1 MATLTAAEAQEA
13 IKTTAAEE
21 LTGTP
26 ALEITEKLTAAQA
39 LKQLESTA
47 AEELTDAQAVAL
59 ADELAYLE
67 LTKEQEDELF
77 ADDEPRPP
85 LPPPSP
91 PLYDF
96 RPDTLAPVA
105 RQALAA
111 VRAAGVAWDETAEV
125 DHACWRVETGKAYEL
140 ASCAALQDGAELLG
154 EAMVGG
160 RPVSVFRL
168 REPLDVGT
176 HRIRLLELP
185 APKEGSAYATGWEHI
200 EVALGS
206 DERLEALAAQL
217 RETSSLKVNWRNWTR
232 LSNREVRVTPPGLPN
247 FRVAFHA
254 RPLDQVLADERKD
267 GSFVEVPDDYWDPQ
281 LDGARAEEAAALARY
296 ENLLRTA
303 EYVPAGDGS
312 LERLLASGPELA
324 RLDGSDE
331 AVDFDPAELRPAPFP
346 GEAFDARLEER
357 FAQLSAKV
365 G

>member
-1 MATLTAAEAQEA
+1 MATAESLT
-13 IKTTAAEE
+13 EE
-21 LTGTP
+21 LTEAP

-39 LKQLESTA
+39 LEQLETTA

-59 ADELAYLE
+59 ADELAYPE
-67 LTKEQEDELF
+67 LTKEQEDALF
-77 ADDEPRPP
+77 ADDDEERPP

-96 RPDTLAPVA
+96 RPEDLAPVA
-105 RQALAA
+105 REALAA
-111 VRAAGVAWDETAEV
+111 VRAAGVEWDETAEV

-232 LSNREVRVTPPGLPN
+232 ASNREVRVTPPGLPN

-281 LDGARAEEAAALARY
+281 LDHDRAEEAAALARY
-296 ENLLRTA
+296 ENLLRTSQ
-303 EYVPAGDGS
+303 YVPAGDGS

-331 AVDFDPAELRPAPFP
+331 AVDFDPADLMPAPFP
-346 GEAFDARLEER
+346 GEEFDARLEER

>member
-1 MATLTAAEAQEA
+1 ME
-13 IKTTAAEE
+13 
-21 LTGTP
+21 
-26 ALEITEKLTAAQA
+26 
-39 LKQLESTA
+39 
-47 AEELTDAQAVAL
+47 
-59 ADELAYLE
+59 
-67 LTKEQEDELF
+67 
-77 ADDEPRPP
+77 
-85 LPPPSP
+85 
-91 PLYDF
+91 
-96 RPDTLAPVA
+96 
-105 RQALAA
+105 
-111 VRAAGVAWDETAEV
+111 WDETAEV

-206 DERLEALAAQL
+206 DEKLEALAAQL

-232 LSNREVRVTPPGLPN
+232 PSNREVRVTPPGLPN

-296 ENLLRTA
+296 ENLLR
-303 EYVPAGDGS
+303 ESQYVPAGDGS
-312 LERLLASGPELA
+312 LERLLASGPELLA
-324 RLDGSDE
+324 STGATQAAHLT
-331 AVDFDPAELRPAPFP
+331 PASLEPRPFP
-346 GEAFDARLEER
+346 GEASTRGSR
-357 FAQLSAKV
+357 S
-365 G
+365 GSPSSRRR

>member
-21 LTGTP
+21 LAGTP

-39 LKQLESTA
+39 LEQLETTA

-77 ADDEPRPP
+77 ADDEPKQP

-96 RPDTLAPVA
+96 RPEDLAPVA

-111 VRAAGVAWDETAEV
+111 VRAAGVAWDDDEAEV

-176 HRIRLLELP
+176 NRIRLLELP

-206 DERLEALAAQL
+206 DEKLEALAAQL

-232 LSNREVRVTPPGLPN
+232 TSNREVRVTPPGLPN

-267 GSFVEVPDDYWDPQ
+267 GSF
-281 LDGARAEEAAALARY
+281 AA
-296 ENLLRTA
+296 
-303 EYVPAGDGS
+303 
-312 LERLLASGPELA
+312 
-324 RLDGSDE
+324 
-331 AVDFDPAELRPAPFP
+331 
-346 GEAFDARLEER
+346 
-357 FAQLSAKV
+357 
-365 G
+365 

>member
-13 IKTTAAEE
+13 IETTAAED

-59 ADELAYLE
+59 ADDLAYPE
-67 LTKEQEDELF
+67 LTEAQEDALF
-77 ADDEPRPP
+77 ADDEPRP

-96 RPDTLAPVA
+96 RPEALAPVA

-111 VRAAGVAWDETAEV
+111 VRAAGVTWSDEAEV

-185 APKEGSAYATGWEHI
+185 APKKGSAYATGWEHV

-206 DERLEALAAQL
+206 DDKLEALAAQL
-217 RETSSLKVNWRNWTR
+217 RATSALKVNWRNWTR
-232 LSNREVRVTPPGLPN
+232 SSNREVRVTPPGLPN

-254 RPLDQVLADERKD
+254 RPLDQVLAAERRD
-267 GSFVEVPDDYWDPQ
+267 GSFVEVPDDYWEPQ
-281 LDGARAEEAAALARY
+281 LDADRAEEAAALARY
-296 ENLLRTA
+296 ENLLRKA
-303 EYVPAGDGS
+303 QFVPAGDGS
-312 LERLLASGPELA
+312 LERLLASGPALA

-331 AVDFDPAELRPAPFP
+331 AVDFGPADLMPAPFP
-346 GEAFDARLEER
+346 GEDFDARLEAR

>member
-1 MATLTAAEAQEA
+1 MAESRT
-13 IKTTAAEE
+13 EE
-21 LTGTP
+21 
-26 ALEITEKLTAAQA
+26 LTAAQA
-39 LKQLESTA
+39 LKELESTA
-47 AEELTDAQAVAL
+47 AEELTDAQALAL
-59 ADELAYLE
+59 AEDLAYPE
-67 LTKEQEDELF
+67 LKEAQEHELF
-77 ADDEPRPP
+77 AADDEPRPP

-105 RQALAA
+105 LKALAA
-111 VRAAGVAWDETAEV
+111 VRAAGVVWDDEAEV

-185 APKEGSAYATGWEHI
+185 APKEGSAYATGWEHV

-206 DERLEALAAQL
+206 DEKLEALAAQL

-232 LSNREVRVTPPGLPN
+232 TSNREVRVTPPDLPN

-254 RPLDQVLADERKD
+254 RPLDQVLAAERRD
-267 GSFVEVPDDYWDPQ
+267 GSFVEVPDDYWEPQ
-281 LDGARAEEAAALARY
+281 LDCDRAAEAAALARY
-296 ENLLRTA
+296 ENLLRQA
-303 EYVPAGDGS
+303 RVVPAGDGS
-312 LERLLASGPELA
+312 LERLLASGPALA
-324 RLDGSDE
+324 RLDGTDE
-331 AVDFDPAELRPAPFP
+331 AVDFDPADLRPAPFP
-346 GEAFDARLEER
+346 GEELDARLEAR

>member
-1 MATLTAAEAQEA
+1 MPAETLTPAA
-13 IKTTAAEE
+13 TEE
-21 LTGTP
+21 LT
-26 ALEITEKLTAAQA
+26 AITEKLTAAQA
-39 LKQLESTA
+39 LEQLETTA

-59 ADELAYLE
+59 ADDLAYLE

-77 ADDEPRPP
+77 ADDEPKQP

-96 RPDTLAPVA
+96 RPEDLAPVA
-105 RQALAA
+105 REALAA
-111 VRAAGVAWDETAEV
+111 VRAAGGEWDDEAEG

-168 REPLDVGT
+168 REPLAVGT
-176 HRIRLLELP
+176 NRIRLLELP

-206 DERLEALAAQL
+206 DEKLEALAAQL

-232 LSNREVRVTPPGLPN
+232 ASNREVRVTPPGLPD

-267 GSFVEVPDDYWDPQ
+267 GSF
-281 LDGARAEEAAALARY
+281 AA
-296 ENLLRTA
+296 
-303 EYVPAGDGS
+303 
-312 LERLLASGPELA
+312 
-324 RLDGSDE
+324 
-331 AVDFDPAELRPAPFP
+331 
-346 GEAFDARLEER
+346 
-357 FAQLSAKV
+357 
-365 G
+365 

>member
-1 MATLTAAEAQEA
+1 MATEESLT
-13 IKTTAAEE
+13 EE
-21 LTGTP
+21 
-26 ALEITEKLTAAQA
+26 LTAAQA
-39 LKQLESTA
+39 LKELETTA

-59 ADELAYLE
+59 ADDLAYPE
-67 LTKEQEDELF
+67 LTEAQENELF
-77 ADDEPRPP
+77 ADDEPRP

-96 RPDTLAPVA
+96 RPEALAPVA

-111 VRAAGVAWDETAEV
+111 VRAAGVEWDETAEV

-185 APKEGSAYATGWEHI
+185 APKKGSAYATGWEHV

-206 DERLEALAAQL
+206 DNKLEALAAQL
-217 RETSSLKVNWRNWTR
+217 RATSSLKVNWRNWTR
-232 LSNREVRVTPPGLPN
+232 ASNREVRVTPPGMN

-254 RPLDQVLADERKD
+254 RPLDQVLAAERRD
-267 GSFVEVPDDYWDPQ
+267 GSFVEVPDDYWEPQ
-281 LDGARAEEAAALARY
+281 LDADRAAEAAARARY
-296 ENLLRTA
+296 ENLLREA
-303 EYVPAGDGS
+303 RFVPAGDGS
-312 LERLLASGPELA
+312 LERLLASGPKLA

-346 GEAFDARLEER
+346 GEEFDARLEAR
-357 FAQLSAKV
+357 FARLSAKV

>member
-1 MATLTAAEAQEA
+1 MATLTAAQAQEA
-13 IKTTAAEE
+13 IEPTAAEE

-39 LKQLESTA
+39 LEEIESTA

-59 ADELAYLE
+59 ADDLAYPE
-67 LTKEQEDELF
+67 LTEAQENELF
-77 ADDEPRPP
+77 ADDEPKQP

-96 RPDTLAPVA
+96 RPEALAPVA

-111 VRAAGVAWDETAEV
+111 VRAAGVEWDDDAEV
-125 DHACWRVETGKAYEL
+125 DHACWRVETAKAYEL

-185 APKEGSAYATGWEHI
+185 APKKGSAYATGWEHI

-206 DERLEALAAQL
+206 DEKLEALAAQL
-217 RETSSLKVNWRNWTR
+217 RATSALKVNWRNWTR
-232 LSNREVRVTPPGLPN
+232 ASNREVRVTPPGMN

-267 GSFVEVPDDYWDPQ
+267 GSFVEVPDDYWEPQ
-281 LDGARAEEAAALARY
+281 LDADRAAEAAALARY
-296 ENLLRTA
+296 ENLLRQA
-303 EYVPAGDGS
+303 RLVPAGDGS
-312 LERLLASGPELA
+312 LERLLASGPALA

-331 AVDFDPAELRPAPFP
+331 AIDFDPAELRPAPFP
-346 GEAFDARLEER
+346 GEEFDARLETR
-357 FAQLSAKV
+357 FAGLSAKV